1 MIIDDYR
8 CSDCSHNVRNND
20 YFCDE
25 PWADLHADCG
35 FAWAELS
42 AVAPRSIR
50 DRGIVG
56 SRTVRA
62 RHPHTQHH
70 HLNTLSRYRNIAH
83 TFTHAFN
90 FPKSTLIQISY
101 LIDLQRDNLLEI
113 SATKT
118 SSGPSFLHGPTY
130 ANSTLSISKN

>member
-1 MIIDDYR
+1 MNLGLIYMLTVALR
-8 CSDCSHNVRNND
+8 
-20 YFCDE
+20 
-25 PWADLHADCG
+25 G
-35 FAWAELS
+35 LS
-42 AVAPRSIR
+42 FLLWHRGQS
-50 DRGIVG
+50 GIVGLG

-83 TFTHAFN
+83 IFTHAFN
-90 FPKSTLIQISY
+90 FPKSTPVQISY

-118 SSGPSFLHGPTY
+118 SSGLSLPPGSMY
-130 ANSTLSISKN
+130 ANCTHSISKD